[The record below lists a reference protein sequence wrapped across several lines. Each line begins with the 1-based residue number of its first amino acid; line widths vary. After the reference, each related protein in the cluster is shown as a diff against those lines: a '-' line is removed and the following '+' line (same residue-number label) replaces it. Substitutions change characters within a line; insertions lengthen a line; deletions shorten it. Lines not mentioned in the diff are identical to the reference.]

1 MLVLPELKSLVEK
14 TIDNATFIAAQIISY
29 CLALNVINIQAFNYY
44 IVNNYQCMTGLY
56 AAKFGSLF
64 RFLK

>member
-29 CLALNVINIQAFNYY
+29 CLALNVINI
-44 IVNNYQCMTGLY
+44 
-56 AAKFGSLF
+56 
-64 RFLK
+64 